1 MKGITVRTATR
12 VWISTQAHERL
23 RRELDTLH
31 YLFSAGFSAAD
42 TDENAHAVRRAW
54 ARRIQQIHDLL
65 VDAVVGEDPPDDGIA
80 EPGMVVA
87 IRYDATGD
95 TDTFLLGVHGAE
107 YADMA
112 VYSIESPLGAAIAGA
127 RPGERRTVRLSD
139 GTAHAVTVLEAVPY
153 GIHTAARDQRP
164 STVVSTPSAFSRVR

>member
-1 MKGITVRTATR
+1 MKGITVRAPSR

-23 RRELDTLH
+23 RRELDTLQF
-31 YLFSAGFSAAD
+31 LFSAGFSAAES
-42 TDENAHAVRRAW
+42 DENAHAVRRAW

-65 VDAVVGEDPPDDGIA
+65 VNAVVGEDPPDDGIA
-80 EPGMVVA
+80 EPGMVVT

-107 YADMA
+107 YADME
-112 VYSIESPLGAAIAGA
+112 VHSIQSPLGSAIAGA
-127 RPGERRTVRLSD
+127 HPGDRRTLRLSD

-153 GIHTAARDQRP
+153 GIHTAAVDQRH
-164 STVVSTPSAFSRVR
+164 SIVVSTPSAFSRVT